1 MAEKIIFNL
10 LAFAIFII
18 VFGRFIKKNDTS
30 YVYILGLEFLGIVI
44 NFIELLSNIHL
55 NLFFRIL
62 IYILAVIIPGVILLI
77 EYKRKID
84 FPEMLYIMLA
94 KMALNAGNTDK
105 AKDYLFKLINKYPE
119 SYIGH
124 KTLAEVYEK
133 EEKYSVAADEYIRA
147 SELNNKDLKLN
158 YNIARLLNKDERPEE
173 AIEVLQDI
181 LKKKPEYYEATNL
194 LGEILYSNERY
205 KEAINVY
212 MNALR
217 YNPGNYDLYY
227 NLGMVYT
234 MVNDFQRAK
243 EFYEKAAEI
252 NSLLYNAKL
261 SLGQIALIAGDLDEA
276 ENFFKESLK
285 GEDVEAGSY
294 YYLSQVAILKGDKEK
309 ATNYMNIAVELEPN
323 IYKKAQKETV
333 FTPIKNEIKKP
344 EKEEN
349 SEKKRTKLL
358 AKERK
363 ALNHLSKTCSL
374 ISSLNNDDL
383 TMMKNVREKEAK
395 KEERQRGSWVMK

>member
-1 MAEKIIFNL
+1 M

-30 YVYILGLEFLGIVI
+30 YIYILVLEFIGIVI
-44 NFIELLSNIHL
+44 NFIELLSNVTFNIFL
-55 NLFFRIL
+55 KI
-62 IYILAVIIPGVILLI
+62 IMYILAIAIPGIILLA
-77 EYKRKID
+77 EYKTKMD
-84 FPEMLYIMLA
+84 FPEMLNIILA
-94 KMALNAGNTDK
+94 KIALHFGNTEK

-133 EEKYSVAADEYIRA
+133 EEKYSVAVDEYIRA
-147 SELNNKDLKLN
+147 TEINNKDIKLN
-158 YNIARLLNKDERPEE
+158 YNIARLLSKTERSEE
-173 AIEVLQDI
+173 AITVLQDI
-181 LKKKPEYYEATNL
+181 LKKNPEYYDATNL
-194 LGEILYSNERY
+194 LGEVLCANERY

-227 NLGMVYT
+227 NLGIVFT
-234 MVNDFQRAK
+234 MTNDFQRAK
-243 EFYEKAAEI
+243 EFYEKAAQI

-261 SLGQIALIAGDLDEA
+261 SIGQIALIAGDLDEA
-276 ENFFKESLK
+276 EQYFKESLK

-294 YYLSQVAILKGDKEK
+294 YYLSQVAMLKGDKEK
-309 ATNYMNIAVELEPN
+309 ATNYMNIAVELDSK

-344 EKEEN
+344 EKEKME
-349 SEKKRTKLL
+349 EKKQTKLL
-358 AKERK
+358 LKERK

-374 ISSLNNDDL
+374 ISELNNDDIK
-383 TMMKNVREKEAK
+383 MMKNLKEKEIEK
-395 KEERQRGSWVMK
+395 NEKQRG

>member
-395 KEERQRGSWVMK
+395 KEERQRGS

>member
-94 KMALNAGNTDK
+94 KIALNAGNTDK

-383 TMMKNVREKEAK
+383 TMMKNIREKEAK
-395 KEERQRGSWVMK
+395 KEERQRGS

>member
-1 MAEKIIFNL
+1 MIEKIIFNI

-18 VFGRFIKKNDTS
+18 VFGKFIKKNDTS
-30 YVYILGLEFLGIVI
+30 YVYVLGLEFIGIVI
-44 NFIELLSNIHL
+44 NFIELFFNIHL
-55 NLFFRIL
+55 NLFFRII
-62 IYILAVIIPGVILLI
+62 IYILSIIIPGIILLI
-77 EYKRKID
+77 EYKKKID
-84 FPEMLYIMLA
+84 FPEILNLLLA
-94 KMALNAGNTDK
+94 KIALSSGNTEQ
-105 AKDYLFKLINKYPE
+105 AKDYLFKLINKYPN

-133 EEKYSVAADEYIRA
+133 EEKYSIAVDEYIRA
-147 SELNNKDLKLN
+147 SEINNKDIKLN
-158 YNIARLLNKDERPEE
+158 YNMARLLNKDERPEE
-173 AIEVLQDI
+173 AITVLQDI

-194 LGEILYSNERY
+194 LGEILYTNERY

-243 EFYEKAAEI
+243 EFYQKAAEI

-261 SLGQIALIAGDLDEA
+261 SIGQIALIAGDLDEA
-276 ENFFKESLK
+276 EKYFKESIK

-294 YYLSQVAILKGDKEK
+294 YYLSQVAILRGEKEK
-309 ATNYMNIAVELEPN
+309 ATNYMNIAVELDPK
-323 IYKKAQKETV
+323 IYDKAQKETV
-333 FTPIKNEIKKP
+333 FMPIKNEIRKP
-344 EKEEN
+344 ENKQKE
-349 SEKKRTKLL
+349 EKKRTKLL
-358 AKERK
+358 LKERK

-374 ISSLNNDDL
+374 ISNLNNDDL
-383 TMMKNVREKEAK
+383 TMMKNLKEKEIE
-395 KEERQRGSWVMK
+395 KEEKQREN